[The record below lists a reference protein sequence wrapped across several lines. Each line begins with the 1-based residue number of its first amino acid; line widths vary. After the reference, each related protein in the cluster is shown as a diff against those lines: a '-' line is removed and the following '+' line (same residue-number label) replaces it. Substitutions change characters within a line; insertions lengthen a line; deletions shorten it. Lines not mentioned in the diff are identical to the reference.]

1 MLSTKPIKCPPYL
14 LEKAG
19 PLPALPTAIVGAG
32 SPLPLESA
40 KMAQG
45 EGLIKPL
52 LVGNPSRI
60 NALANDLEWNI
71 SDLRIVSA
79 SDETEAASVAVD
91 LARRGEV
98 QALMKGQVHTDTL
111 LRAVL
116 NRDKG
121 LRTEAFL
128 SHVFHM
134 TIPDSDRVLCITDA
148 VLNILPSEDEKMH
161 IVRNVIDLMH
171 ALGNPEPRIAM
182 LSGTEQETSAMPS
195 SIEAANVTRRATGGA
210 IQGAIVD
217 GPLAMDIAISPDA
230 ARGKG
235 INSPVAGYADVLV
248 VPNLEAGNFLFKK
261 MVYFMSAAAAGL
273 VLGAKVP
280 VILNSRSD
288 AAASR
293 LASAALAVI
302 YAHHLSTGLSH

>member
-1 MLSTKPIKCPPYL
+1 
-14 LEKAG
+14 
-19 PLPALPTAIVGAG
+19 
-32 SPLPLESA
+32 
-40 KMAQG
+40 
-45 EGLIKPL
+45 
-52 LVGNPSRI
+52 
-60 NALANDLEWNI
+60 
-71 SDLRIVSA
+71 
-79 SDETEAASVAVD
+79 
-91 LARRGEV
+91 
-98 QALMKGQVHTDTL
+98 
-111 LRAVL
+111 
-116 NRDKG
+116 
-121 LRTEAFL
+121 
-128 SHVFHM
+128 
-134 TIPDSDRVLCITDA
+134 
-148 VLNILPSEDEKMH
+148 
-161 IVRNVIDLMH
+161 
-171 ALGNPEPRIAM
+171 M